1 MTILTRVGP
10 QQMILMDLDGV
21 EKHRLIFITSCAVE
35 ALDCRATDR
44 RFDALPVPL
53 LKLAPNGD
61 LLIAN

>member
-1 MTILTRVGP
+1 
-10 QQMILMDLDGV
+10 MILMDLDGV

-35 ALDCRATDR
+35 ALDCQATDR